1 MHDTPAP
8 AQQPLLCRA
17 GEHPGFHKGLSPQ
30 STRVGSGEALM
41 EAPGDPETGS
51 VRVGPRR
58 NGDHGRK
65 PCAGGRWAGSP
76 PSTVHRGRGE
86 PGEGAVQMAE
96 HLSEGTGHMGV
107 VTAVAKGRPGAGR
120 SEPGRRG
127 VCSV

>member
-1 MHDTPAP
+1 MGIT
-8 AQQPLLCRA
+8 
-17 GEHPGFHKGLSPQ
+17 
-30 STRVGSGEALM
+30 
-41 EAPGDPETGS
+41 
-51 VRVGPRR
+51 
-58 NGDHGRK
+58 
-65 PCAGGRWAGSP
+65 AGSRVQEADGQAAP

-107 VTAVAKGRPGAGR
+107 VTAVAKGGPGAGR